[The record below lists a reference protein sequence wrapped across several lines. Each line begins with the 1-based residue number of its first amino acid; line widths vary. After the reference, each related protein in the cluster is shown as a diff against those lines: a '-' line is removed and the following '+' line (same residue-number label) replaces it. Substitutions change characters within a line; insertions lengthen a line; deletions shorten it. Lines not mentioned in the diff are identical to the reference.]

1 MPLSPWLDAW
11 GLDAGALL
19 LALALDLVWRE
30 PPAVLHPVVWMG
42 KLIAFL
48 ERRAPP
54 PERPTAALAAGLG
67 IALLVPLGCG
77 ALAWLTAAA
86 LRAAGPL
93 PYLLGTA
100 VLLKT
105 TVAVRELG
113 RAAHSTRGA
122 LQAGAIHRARDSLKR
137 LVSRDPS
144 ALTGPQVAMAAIES
158 VAENSTDGYVGPW
171 LAFALFG
178 LPGAVAYRAIATLD
192 SMIGYRGRYEY
203 LGKAAARLDDL
214 VNLVP
219 ARLSAAL
226 LLAGG
231 ALRGLPARR
240 GWRIAWRD
248 HRRTASPN
256 AGWTIAACAG
266 LLGVALAKLGHYRIG
281 DGLRDPTWHDLEA
294 AVRLAYVTAAL
305 SLAAAVAVT
314 AVRGL
319 VWG

>member
-1 MPLSPWLDAW
+1 MPMPPWLDAW

-19 LALALDLVWRE
+19 LALAVDLVWRE
-30 PPAVLHPVVWMG
+30 PPAALHPVVWMG
-42 KLIAFL
+42 KLIEFL
-48 ERRAPP
+48 ESRAPG

-77 ALAWLTAAA
+77 VLAWLTVMA

-93 PYLLGTA
+93 PYLIGTA

-105 TVAVRELG
+105 TFAVRELG
-113 RAAHSTRGA
+113 HAARSTRGA
-122 LQAGAIHRARDSLKR
+122 LQAGAIHRARASLRR
-137 LVSRDPS
+137 LVSRDAS
-144 ALTGPQVAMAAIES
+144 ALSAPQVAMAAIES
-158 VAENSTDGYVGPW
+158 VAENTTDGFVGPW

-178 LPGAVAYRAIATLD
+178 LPGAVAYRAINTLD

-226 LLAGG
+226 LLAAG
-231 ALRGLPARR
+231 ARRRLPARR

-256 AGWTIAACAG
+256 AGWTIGACAR
-266 LLGVALAKLGHYRIG
+266 LLGVALEKLGHYRIG
-281 DGLRDPTWHDLEA
+281 HGLRDPKWRDLAEA
-294 AVRLAYVTAAL
+294 ERLAYAAAALAMAGSVVVTALRAL
-305 SLAAAVAVT
+305 P
-314 AVRGL
+314 
-319 VWG
+319 WG

>member
-30 PPAVLHPVVWMG
+30 PPAALHPVVWIG
-42 KLIAFL
+42 RLITFL
-48 ERRAPP
+48 ERRAPG
-54 PERPTAALAAGLG
+54 PERPAAALAAGLG
-67 IALLVPLGCG
+67 IALLVPLGG
-77 ALAWLTAAA
+77 GVLAWLAAIA

-100 VLLKT
+100 LLLKT
-105 TVAVRELG
+105 TFAVRELG
-113 RAAHSTRGA
+113 RAAHDTRTA
-122 LQAGAIHRARDSLKR
+122 LQAGAIHRARDSLRR
-137 LVSRDPS
+137 LVSRDARTLGAPE
-144 ALTGPQVAMAAIES
+144 VAMAAIES
-158 VAENSTDGYVGPW
+158 VAENTTDSFVAPW

-178 LPGAVAYRAIATLD
+178 LPGAVAYRAIDTLD
-192 SMIGYRGRYEY
+192 SMIGYRGRFEH

-219 ARLSAAL
+219 ARISAAL
-226 LLAGG
+226 LLAAG
-231 ALRGLPARR
+231 ALRRLPARR

-248 HRRTASPN
+248 HRRTESPN

-266 LLGVALAKLGHYRIG
+266 LLRVALEKLGHYRIG
-281 DGLRDPTWHDLEA
+281 HGLPDPTWHDLA
-294 AVRLAYVTAAL
+294 AAQRLAYAVAAL
-305 SLAAAVAVT
+305 AVPLAVAVT

-319 VWG
+319 LWG